1 MERVTTWNVE
11 WVLGSYELWR
21 MSIVLKA
28 STVKLASKHAMSG
41 RVDRNE
47 TVIAAEYHEDW
58 SAQVSAM
65 MCFLL
70 VH

>member
-1 MERVTTWNVE
+1 
-11 WVLGSYELWR
+11 

-47 TVIAAEYHEDW
+47 TVTAAAYHEDW